1 MERLSS
7 SQKHL
12 FLEHFPLTLPHV
24 LAGYWPLNDECD
36 TRLLLENA
44 YHQGVQVCLP
54 RVEETA
60 LVFHLWHPQ
69 DTLTQS
75 QKGVWE
81 PQRAQI
87 TCNPTHVL
95 VPLLAFDMHGYRL
108 GYGGG
113 FYDRALSSLYQKNP
127 SLITIGYAFE
137 CQYVDFLPHDRQ
149 DWPLD
154 YVITPEK
161 VYAFKT

>member
-1 MERLSS
+1 MERLSKWQ
-7 SQKHL
+7 SQL
-12 FLEHFPLTLPHV
+12 FFEHFSLTPNHI

-36 TRLLLENA
+36 TRPLLENI
-44 YHQGVQVCLP
+44 YHRGVRVCLP
-54 RVEETA
+54 RVEESA

-69 DTLTQS
+69 DPLTQS
-75 QKGVWE
+75 PRGIQE
-81 PQRAQI
+81 PLRTQI
-87 TCNPTHVL
+87 TCNPTHIL
-95 VPLLAFDMHGYRL
+95 APLMLFDSQGYRL

-113 FYDRALSSLYQKNP
+113 FYDRALASLHEENP
-127 SLITIGYAFE
+127 SLTTIGYAFE

-161 VYAFKT
+161 VYSFKR